1 MGRGRGRKDGVEMN
15 LWTPAPPSPA
25 IAPGTLEKAGRALQ
39 DKSKEESTAPALQ
52 LREGGW

>member
-1 MGRGRGRKDGVEMN
+1 MN
-15 LWTPAPPSPA
+15 LWPPAPPSPA

-39 DKSKEESTAPALQ
+39 DRSKEESTAPALQ